1 MPMDL
6 KTLRTASAAERTR
19 LLEERRAQLRDL
31 RFKAATRQLTKVRQI
46 RVLRREIAQILTITG
61 QTV

>member
-6 KTLRTASAAERTR
+6 KSLRTASAAERTR
-19 LLEERRAQLRDL
+19 LLEERRTQLRDL
-31 RFKAATRQLTKVRQI
+31 RFKVATRQLTKVRQI